1 MCSNDK
7 QVVVMNLP
15 PNRTPLVEPVD
26 QNVIQAIKL
35 HYRKG
40 FLKRIVASEDADIFD
55 ELKKFN
61 LKDVVMGLATA

>member
-1 MCSNDK
+1 
-7 QVVVMNLP
+7 MNLP

-40 FLKRIVASEDADIFD
+40 SLKRIVASEDADIFD